1 MSYSQHDFYSDD
13 PIEDSSNP
21 VKKKFSSILA
31 LVLLLVGGTYLT
43 QTTLAANI
51 SLNSG
56 SSVQFGQGVS
66 TTTTCSGATNLTITP
81 NSSFVNASGGGA
93 HYFSSV
99 TVSNIPSNCNGK
111 DFTINAF
118 GNTSSAPLAIFN
130 STSTSA
136 VVYSSAGTFELGAGT
151 TTGASIT
158 SGSGTFTLTFTT
170 PVATSGSVFKVTL
183 QSSEHVVGVSSYG
196 PTRGIQFVPL
206 SGIKLSQG
214 INENNDFTIEGWFRS
229 NDWSQMH
236 ALVPYVGNACF
247 AVVIASES
255 SSTWRASL
263 DCQPNSITYTL
274 PGSATMAN
282 NEWLY
287 WAYVKDSNGQS
298 MFINGVKLTPASFS
312 NGGSNNLPLNP
323 PTDDLGSIG
332 EWYAWNT
339 DNWDSEYGIIGEM
352 RISNIARVASTASS
366 FNPAYASTGK
376 PLAQLTSDASTT
388 MLLIAPASGST
399 FTDASGTQTLT
410 VITTHGGVGTAVPPV
425 LVSVP

>member
-1 MSYSQHDFYSDD
+1 MTYIREDFYSDD
-13 PIEDSSNP
+13 PIEDSSSP
-21 VKKKFSSILA
+21 AKKKFSSILA
-31 LVLLLVGGTYLT
+31 LLFLVIGGTYLT

-56 SSVQFGQGVS
+56 ASVQFGQGVAMVS
-66 TTTTCSGATNLTITP
+66 ACSGANSLTVTP
-81 NSSFVNASGGGA
+81 NSAFTNASNSGTFYLG
-93 HYFSSV
+93 SI
-99 TVSNIPSNCNGK
+99 TVSRIPTSCYGSE
-111 DFTINAF
+111 FQINAF
-118 GNTSSAPLAIFN
+118 GTTSSVPLALYN
-130 STSTSA
+130 STSTDA
-136 VVYSSAGTFELGAGT
+136 VIGNNQGTFVSQGSQTGLSVT
-151 TTGASIT
+151 TNST
-158 SGSGTFTLTFTT
+158 SSFTVNFTN
-170 PVATSGSVFKVTL
+170 PVATSANFVKLTI
-183 QSSEHVVGVSSYG
+183 QSRIANFAYG

-229 NDWSQMH
+229 NDWSQFH
-236 ALVPYVGNACF
+236 ALVPYVGNECL
-247 AVVIASES
+247 AVVIASDS

-263 DCQPNSITYTL
+263 DCRANSVTYTL

-287 WAYVKDSNGQS
+287 WAYVKDSSGQS
-298 MFINGVKLTPASFS
+298 MFINGVKLTPASFN
-312 NGGSNNLPLNP
+312 NGGSNHLPLTPASSN
-323 PTDDLGSIG
+323 DLGSIG